1 MNRKKFFRLF
11 AKSAAVVAV
20 APTVVPSMLTLASD
34 NKKYCF
40 NSYKVGDYTFHFR
53 NHDFFYHKG
62 IDDAKAIH
70 KFRGKIAEALF
81 VDGYKYD

>member
-40 NSYKVGDYTFHFR
+40 N
-53 NHDFFYHKG
+53 
-62 IDDAKAIH
+62 
-70 KFRGKIAEALF
+70 
-81 VDGYKYD
+81 KYD